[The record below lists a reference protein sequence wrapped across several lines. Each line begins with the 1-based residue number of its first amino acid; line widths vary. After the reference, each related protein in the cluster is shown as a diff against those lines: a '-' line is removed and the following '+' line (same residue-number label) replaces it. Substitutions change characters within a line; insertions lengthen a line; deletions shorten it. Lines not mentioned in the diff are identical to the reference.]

1 MKLLSYT
8 NIIMF
13 KTETHT
19 AAKLVWLIHQQVN
32 LSGCDFGKVI
42 SLKGL
47 TRKESD
53 RSQERAK

>member
-1 MKLLSYT
+1 
-8 NIIMF
+8 MF